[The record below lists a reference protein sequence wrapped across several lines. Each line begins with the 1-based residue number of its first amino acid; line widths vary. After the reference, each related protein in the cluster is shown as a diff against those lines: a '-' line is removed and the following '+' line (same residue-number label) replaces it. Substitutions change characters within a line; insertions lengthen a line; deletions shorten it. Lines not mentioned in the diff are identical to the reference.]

1 MSQLK
6 QIYDAKKDP
15 DFQDSYIDTEEW
27 RTRELPDGTS
37 VPYLHIHGGFRKK
50 GVKFLFCFPKKEEF
64 RGRFFQYLSPFPG
77 PDEENASLDKTG

>member
-50 GVKFLFCFPKKEEF
+50 GVKFSEKGRIQRTFFPIPVPVS
-64 RGRFFQYLSPFPG
+64 R
-77 PDEENASLDKTG
+77 TG